1 MLQTITH
8 DPAKEKRINPYFI
21 WWNQDIT
28 EADVR
33 RALASDN
40 LYRRVTY
47 MSYILND
54 AKFEDIWLFLTLKD
68 IQKHF
73 WQIRWRTPEVRDM
86 WHQILMLMGYPLGEH
101 PDPRSTRVL
110 V

>member
-1 MLQTITH
+1 M
-8 DPAKEKRINPYFI
+8 AEKVVQEKAEEKKAGVYFI
-21 WWNQDIT
+21 WWNPNIT
-28 EADVR
+28 ENDVR
-33 RALASDN
+33 RALASPN

-54 AKFEDIWLFLTLKD
+54 ARFEDIWKFLNLHD

-73 WQIRWRTPEVRDM
+73 WQIRWRTPEVREM
-86 WHQILMLMGYPLGEH
+86 WRQILILLGCPPDER
-101 PDPRSTRVL
+101 PDPRATRVL

>member
-1 MLQTITH
+1 MT
-8 DPAKEKRINPYFI
+8 EKVVPEKAEEKKAGVYFI
-21 WWNQDIT
+21 WWNPNIT
-28 EADVR
+28 EDDVR
-33 RALASDN
+33 RALASNN

-54 AKFEDIWLFLTLKD
+54 AKFEDIWKFVKLQD

-73 WQIRWRTPEVRDM
+73 WQIRWRTPEVREM
-86 WHQILMLMGYPLGEH
+86 WRQILTMVGYAPGECL
-101 PDPRSTRVL
+101 DSRATRVL